1 MGMEIE
7 NPQAFL
13 DEAKAAIAEYQDVR
27 TQLSQMRD
35 TEKQTSAL
43 LDKTRKEVQDK
54 IDKTLKQRSEDLT
67 ATYDRQISQV
77 EARLKKSQADR
88 EKARQEGVKGR
99 IKSETEPLEIENKE
113 LKRQITAVMK
123 KDNAPMFYSTSFFY
137 TLFHPSGLGELLCFL
152 SVFIVIFALL
162 PFGIYFL
169 IPNHQILYLVAIY
182 VADILIFGGIYVAV
196 MNISGRHAGAVQQG
210 RDIKNRIKLN
220 RKNIKKKIK
229 LIQKDSSEAG
239 YNLES
244 FDDEIAKIQQERS
257 DIISQKQSAQN
268 TFDTVTR
275 NIIIDEIETA
285 AKPKVDELSL
295 AFTNAVNRRSELETK
310 EKEQALNLSRNYEQ
324 YLGKAHMSAEAIDKI
339 KALMESGEASSII
352 DAVTK
357 LDHPEPA
364 AAGAPA
370 R

>member
-1 MGMEIE
+1 MGMEID

-13 DEAKAAIAEYQDVR
+13 DEAKTAIAEYKDVE
-27 TQLSQMRD
+27 TQLKRMRD
-35 TEKQTSAL
+35 TEKQTSVL
-43 LDKTRKEVQDK
+43 LDKTRKDIQDK
-54 IDKTLKQRSEDLT
+54 IDKTLKQRSDDLT

-77 EARLKKSQADR
+77 EARLRKSQTDR
-88 EKARQEGVKGR
+88 EKARQEGVRGR
-99 IKSETEPLEIENKE
+99 IKNETEPLKIEIKE
-113 LKRQITAVMK
+113 LRRQITAVMK
-123 KDNAPMFYSTSFFY
+123 KDNAPMFYSTNVFY
-137 TLFHPSGLGELLCFL
+137 TLFHPSGLGELFCFL
-152 SVFIVIFALL
+152 SVFIVLFALL
-162 PFGIYFL
+162 PFGLYFL
-169 IPNHQILYLVAIY
+169 IPDHQIFHLIAIY
-182 VADILIFGGIYVAV
+182 VVDILFFGGIYVAV

-220 RKNIKKKIK
+220 RKTIKKKIK
-229 LIQKDSSEAG
+229 NIRKDSDEAG

-285 AKPKVDELSL
+285 AKPKIDELSL
-295 AFTNAVNRRSELETK
+295 AFTNAVNQRSELETR
-310 EKEQALNLSRNYEQ
+310 EKEQALKLSRNYEQ
-324 YLGKAHMSAEAIDKI
+324 YLGKAHMNAEAIDRI
-339 KALMESGEASSII
+339 KALLESGDASSII

-364 AAGAPA
+364 SSGAAV

>member
-7 NPQAFL
+7 NPQIFL
-13 DEAKAAIAEYQDVR
+13 DAAKDAIAEYQNVS
-27 TQLSQMRD
+27 TQLANMRE

-43 LDKTRKEVQDK
+43 LDKTRKEIQDK

-77 EARLKKSQADR
+77 EARLKKRQADR
-88 EKARQEGVKGR
+88 EKAKQEGVKGR
-99 IKSETEPLEIENKE
+99 IKSETEPLKIENKE
-113 LKRQITAVMK
+113 LKRQLAAVMK
-123 KDNAPMFYSTSFFY
+123 KDNAPMFYSTDLFY

-152 SVFIVIFALL
+152 SVFIIIFALL

-169 IPNHQILYLVAIY
+169 IPNHQILYLIVIY
-182 VADILIFGGIYVAV
+182 IVDILIFGGIYVAV

-229 LIQKDSSEAG
+229 LIRRDSSEAG

-295 AFTNAVNRRSELETK
+295 AFTNAVNQRSELETR
-310 EKEQALNLSRNYEQ
+310 EKEQALTLSRNYEQ
-324 YLGKAHMSAEAIDKI
+324 YLGKAHMNAEAIDKI
-339 KALMESGEASSII
+339 KALIQSGEASSII

-357 LDHPEPA
+357 LDHPAQEA
-364 AAGAPA
+364 SGASK
-370 R
+370 

>member
-7 NPQAFL
+7 NPRAFL
-13 DEAKAAIAEYQDVR
+13 EEAKNAIAEYQNVS
-27 TQLSQMRD
+27 TQLTNMRE
-35 TEKQTSAL
+35 TEKQTSVL

-67 ATYDRQISQV
+67 ATYDRQISQA
-77 EARLKKSQADR
+77 EARLKKRQAER
-88 EKARQEGVKGR
+88 EKAKQEGVKGR
-99 IKSETEPLEIENKE
+99 IKSETEPLKIENKE
-113 LKRQITAVMK
+113 LRRQIAAVMK
-123 KDNAPMFYSTSFFY
+123 KDNAPKFYSTNIFY
-137 TLFHPSGLGELLCFL
+137 TLFHPSGLGELLSFL
-152 SVFIVIFALL
+152 LVFIVIFALL

-182 VADILIFGGIYVAV
+182 IADIMVFGGIYVAV

-220 RKNIKKKIK
+220 RKNIRKKIK

-244 FDDEIAKIQQERS
+244 FDDDIAKIQQERS

-295 AFTNAVNRRSELETK
+295 AFTNAVNQRSELETK

-324 YLGKAHMSAEAIDKI
+324 YLGKAHMNAESIDKI
-339 KALMESGEASSII
+339 NALLESGDASSII

-357 LDHPEPA
+357 LDHPNTEAQA
-364 AAGAPA
+364 AVK
-370 R
+370 